1 MCAGPSKRPLGAD
14 LTTMTR
20 PLGAATPFAGE
31 ATAARWAP
39 HDPATLALVTESSRA
54 CRILKLDFKEGL
66 WLDHSWHS
74 ADAFQTGESIGETQG
89 GPRPEG
95 RGEVERSSLWGKGKG
110 SRQKPQGCEGVGRG
124 SGPALPVCLL
134 PAAK

>member
-1 MCAGPSKRPLGAD
+1 MEMCAGPSLKDLWEAD
-14 LTTMTR
+14 LTTTTH
-20 PLGAATPFAGE
+20 PFGAATPFAGE
-31 ATAARWAP
+31 ATAARWAR

-74 ADAFQTGESIGETQG
+74 ADVFQTGESIGETQG

-95 RGEVERSSLWGKGKG
+95 RERSRVVQSVGE
-110 SRQKPQGCEGVGRG
+110 RQRKQAEATG
-124 SGPALPVCLL
+124 L
-134 PAAK
+134 